1 MSINFSQAN
10 ARRLPVY
17 LLLDTSASMAGV
29 KIVGVNNGV
38 TMIYQE
44 LIGDPRAASTVY
56 ISVITFADQAYQA
69 PLTPIDQFTPP
80 QLVAN
85 GMTALGG
92 ALHLLNESL
101 DADLIPNQG
110 GEIKGDYKPLVFLM
124 TDGQPNDHWQS
135 EAQRLTSR
143 STAANIIGIGI
154 GNDADM
160 GVIRQITRMALLLQD
175 VTPQGIRNLFTWVS
189 GSIMTASRAAN
200 NAAAAAGQQ
209 QQVNLAPP
217 PPGLVLQM

>member
-1 MSINFSQAN
+1 MSINFQTN

-17 LLLDTSASMAGV
+17 LLLDTSASMQGV

-38 TMIYQE
+38 TLIYQE
-44 LIGDPRAASTVY
+44 LINDPRAASTVN

-110 GEIKGDYKPLVFLM
+110 GEIKGDYKPLIFLL
-124 TDGQPNDHWQS
+124 TDGQPNDHWQN
-135 EAQRLTSR
+135 EAARLTGR
-143 STAANIIGIGI
+143 TMPANIIGIGI
-154 GNDADM
+154 GADADM
-160 GVIRQITRMALLLQD
+160 NVIRQLTRMALRLED
-175 VTPQGIRNLFTWVS
+175 VTPQSISALFQWVS
-189 GSIMTASRAAN
+189 GSILTASRAAN